1 MACQKCNIHIF
12 SKTRQRHVPLFQQA
26 RSVYSTI
33 LACLVLMGSALSC
46 EVTACSVP
54 VFRYALERWAPDTF
68 QIRILHDQPLT
79 DAQISLIAPLP
90 DATSTSDGPTN
101 ISVETIDI
109 NNLPDESLLSFWKQE
124 GDQSA
129 PTMMVSYP
137 IGHFNQK
144 PFWTAELNEQNI
156 QRITDSP
163 ARREIARRLLKGE
176 SAVWVLLESG
186 QVAKDQLAYN
196 RLTERLEHLS
206 EHLELPALDPVDV
219 ADGLISIE
227 EEELS
232 IAFSTLRISRDDPDE
247 SFFIQMLLGTESDL
261 TTFNEPMAFPI
272 FGRGRALYALIGEG
286 IAPDVIDEACVFLT
300 GACSCE
306 VKEQNPGVDLLMSV
320 DWDHL
325 VTRQFEIDRE
335 LPPLT
340 GFVTLEAPATNSFHP
355 ESPQVPVSEVPY
367 PEAET
372 SLAPSQ
378 DSPSVLLTTAIACAI
393 IGVAVLLSG
402 FYFLKRNPS

>member
-1 MACQKCNIHIF
+1 M
-12 SKTRQRHVPLFQQA
+12 
-26 RSVYSTI
+26 
-33 LACLVLMGSALSC
+33 
-46 EVTACSVP
+46 
-54 VFRYALERWAPDTF
+54 
-68 QIRILHDQPLT
+68 
-79 DAQISLIAPLP
+79 
-90 DATSTSDGPTN
+90 
-101 ISVETIDI
+101 
-109 NNLPDESLLSFWKQE
+109 
-124 GDQSA
+124 
-129 PTMMVSYP
+129 
-137 IGHFNQK
+137 
-144 PFWTAELNEQNI
+144 
-156 QRITDSP
+156 
-163 ARREIARRLLKGE
+163 LKGE

-206 EHLELPALDPVDV
+206 ESLELPALDPVDV
-219 ADGLISIE
+219 EDGLISID
-227 EEELS
+227 EEELN
-232 IAFSTLRISRDDPDE
+232 IAFSTLRISRNDPNE

-286 IAPDVIDEACVFLT
+286 IAADVIDEACVFLT

-340 GFVTLEAPATNSFHP
+340 GFVTLEEPAKPNLHS
-355 ESPQVPVSEVPY
+355 ESPEVPVSEADN
-367 PEAET
+367 PEEDT
-372 SLAPSQ
+372 SLGSSQ

-402 FYFLKRNPS
+402 FYFLRRKQP

>member
-1 MACQKCNIHIF
+1 MIPSTRTKHHPTPLSQDARNSC
-12 SKTRQRHVPLFQQA
+12 SKV
-26 RSVYSTI
+26 
-33 LACLVLMGSALSC
+33 LAFLVLIGSAISQPAS
-46 EVTACSVP
+46 ACSVP
-54 VFRYALERWAPDTF
+54 VFRYALERW
-68 QIRILHDQPLT
+68 
-79 DAQISLIAPLP
+79 LP
-90 DATSTSDGPTN
+90 DAYHIKVLNAQSLTDSQISWLAPLHDASSTQDSAVNLVLERIDFKDQTN
-101 ISVETIDI
+101 
-109 NNLPDESLLSFWKQE
+109 ESSLSFGKQK
-124 GDQSA
+124 GNQSA
-129 PTMMVSYP
+129 PTMIVSYP
-137 IGHFNQK
+137 IGHFDQK

-232 IAFSTLRISRDDPDE
+232 IAFSTLKISRDDPDE

-355 ESPQVPVSEVPY
+355 ESPQVHVSEVPY

-372 SLAPSQ
+372 SLDPSQ

-393 IGVAVLLSG
+393 IGFAVLLSG
-402 FYFLKRNPS
+402 FYFLRRNQS

>member
-1 MACQKCNIHIF
+1 MACQKCNIQFF
-12 SKTRQRHVPLFQQA
+12 SKTRQHHAPLCQQTL
-26 RSVYSTI
+26 SVYSTI
-33 LACLVLMGSALSC
+33 LACLVLIGSAISC
-46 EVTACSVP
+46 DVSACSVP
-54 VFRYALERWAPDTF
+54 VFRYALERWTPDAY
-68 QIRILHDQPLT
+68 QVRILHNKPLT
-79 DAQISLIAPLP
+79 DTQIALIAPLP
-90 DATSTSDGPTN
+90 DASLASTAITN
-101 ISVETIDI
+101 LSVETLDI
-109 NNLPDESLLSFWKQE
+109 NNLNDESLLSFWKQE
-124 GDQSA
+124 SDQSA
-129 PTMMVSYP
+129 PRMMVSYP
-137 IGHFNQK
+137 IGHFNQN
-144 PFWTAELNEQNI
+144 PFWTSDLNEQNI
-156 QRITDSP
+156 RQITDSP

-206 EHLELPALDPVDV
+206 ENLELPALDPVDV
-219 ADGLISIE
+219 EDGLISID

-232 IAFSTLRISRDDPDE
+232 ITFSTLRISKDDHDE

-286 IAPDVIDEACVFLT
+286 IADSVIDEACVFLT

-325 VTRQFEIDRE
+325 VTRQFEVDRE

-340 GFVTLEAPATNSFHP
+340 GFVTLEEPPKTNQHP
-355 ESPQVPVSEVPY
+355 ESPQA
-367 PEAET
+367 PEPKPDTKT
-372 SLAPSQ
+372 SSALPQ
-378 DSPSVLLTTAIACAI
+378 ESPSVLLTTAVACAI
-393 IGVAVLLSG
+393 IGAAVLLSG
-402 FYFLKRNPS
+402 FYFLRRN

>member
-1 MACQKCNIHIF
+1 MVLPRHITPSITKCG
-12 SKTRQRHVPLFQQA
+12 HVRRVCSSL
-26 RSVYSTI
+26 
-33 LACLVLMGSALSC
+33 LASFLLVGLAVPQDVS
-46 EVTACSVP
+46 ACSVP
-54 VFRYALERWAPDTF
+54 VFRYALERWVPDTF
-68 QIRILHDQPLT
+68 QVRVLHDQPLT

-90 DATSTSDGPTN
+90 DAASTSDGTTN
-101 ISVETIDI
+101 ISLETIDI
-109 NNLPDESLLSFWKQE
+109 NNLTDETLLSFWKQE

-137 IGHFNQK
+137 IGHFNQQ
-144 PFWTAELNEQNI
+144 PFWTADLNEQNI
-156 QRITDSP
+156 QRMTDSP

-206 EHLELPALDPVDV
+206 ENLELPALDPVDV
-219 ADGLISIE
+219 KDGLISID

-286 IAPDVIDEACVFLT
+286 IAPDVIDEACIFLT

-306 VKEQNPGVDLLMSV
+306 VKEQNPGVDLLMSE

-325 VTRQFEIDRE
+325 VNRQFEIDRE

-340 GFVTLEAPATNSFHP
+340 GFVTLEEPAKTNLQP
-355 ESPQVPVSEVPY
+355 ESPQVPASE
-367 PEAET
+367 EANPDEDT
-372 SLAPSQ
+372 SLDPSQ
-378 DSPSVLLTTAIACAI
+378 DRPSVLLTTAIACAI
-393 IGVAVLLSG
+393 IGVTVLLSG
-402 FYFLKRNPS
+402 FYFLRRKQP